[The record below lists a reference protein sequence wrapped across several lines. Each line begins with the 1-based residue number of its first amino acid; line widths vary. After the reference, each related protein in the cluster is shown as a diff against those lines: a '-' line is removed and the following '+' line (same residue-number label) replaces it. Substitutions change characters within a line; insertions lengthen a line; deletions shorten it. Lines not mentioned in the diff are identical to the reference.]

1 MAFLEGHNMK
11 IENAIIFPS
20 TLEKIGWN
28 ILDAS
33 LGFVVLVKSWKA
45 KKLLRNVVTFCV
57 TPSLFRKLHN
67 FLGNQQQAS
76 KKSTINAL
84 QCNSKILD

>member
-1 MAFLEGHNMK
+1 MK

-33 LGFVVLVKSWKA
+33 LGFVVQSKVVRP

-57 TPSLFRKLHN
+57 TLKPFQKVTQFFR
-67 FLGNQQQAS
+67 QPTTS
-76 KKSTINAL
+76 I
-84 QCNSKILD
+84 

>member
-1 MAFLEGHNMK
+1 MK

-20 TLEKIGWN
+20 TSEKIGWN

-33 LGFVVLVKSWKA
+33 LGFVVLVKSWMA

-57 TPSLFRKLHN
+57 TLKPFQKVTQFFR
-67 FLGNQQQAS
+67 QPTTS
-76 KKSTINAL
+76 I
-84 QCNSKILD
+84 

>member
-1 MAFLEGHNMK
+1 MK

-20 TLEKIGWN
+20 TSEKIGEN

-45 KKLLRNVVTFCV
+45 KKIAQKCSHVLCDLKPFQKVTQ
-57 TPSLFRKLHN
+57 
-67 FLGNQQQAS
+67 FLGYQQTS
-76 KKSTINAL
+76 K
-84 QCNSKILD
+84 

>member
-20 TLEKIGWN
+20 TSEKIGWN

-33 LGFVVLVKSWKA
+33 LGFVVLVKSWMA
-45 KKLLRNVVTFCV
+45 KNKLENEFQT
-57 TPSLFRKLHN
+57 
-67 FLGNQQQAS
+67 
-76 KKSTINAL
+76 
-84 QCNSKILD
+84 

>member
-1 MAFLEGHNMK
+1 MKK

-45 KKLLRNVVTFCV
+45 NKIAKKCSHVLCDPKPFQKVTQF
-57 TPSLFRKLHN
+57 FR
-67 FLGNQQQAS
+67 QPTTS
-76 KKSTINAL
+76 I
-84 QCNSKILD
+84 

>member
-1 MAFLEGHNMK
+1 MAVLEGHNMKK

-45 KKLLRNVVTFCV
+45 KKIAKKCSHVLCD
-57 TPSLFRKLHN
+57 P
-67 FLGNQQQAS
+67 QAFS
-76 KKSTINAL
+76 ESYTIF
-84 QCNSKILD
+84 